1 MKRWLSALLLM
12 AMLAQA
18 LPMSAMASVGRV
30 LSDEELDRAYA
41 LTGLGK
47 GDGLYHNG
55 MAPNES
61 MNGMQ
66 LVGWLKE
73 RLDEKLHNVDDVL
86 SRARFRLAELEEKY
100 PTLYEVF
107 TQSPFYEEAKA
118 LALQAEQLCQDLNY
132 RLERVETDVNMIDAM
147 RSRMQNTEVSM
158 FDSDRV
164 RASARVEAATAEIID
179 IRSDIARNAALWDA
193 TLLEWTAKVQYDT
206 ESGSYAAIT
215 ASLQALARSLWKK
228 YNLSEGSDEAF
239 VAELKALLKARY
251 LRFMPGSDRADAF
264 ADDAVTLMRDM
275 WQQYDPDGETGMAI
289 IRQLQS
295 LMARLYKKYGPDG
308 AQDEALIDDVEALM
322 RELWQDYGPQSP
334 TNRAFASAWAAL
346 MEKYGFDGD
355 TVDEFIAELD
365 ALAEE
370 LWNKYGP
377 DGEGKDALLAKLREL
392 WSAFGSLDQ
401 EGSVAQWLS
410 SLFTAESEVVTNSAP
425 VTAVSN
431 ALSRSSRL
439 SAAAGVRSN
448 DADASVTVISKDQI
462 CLSFVTGVNQQR
474 TGVPGVQVRFK
485 DASIAGTQ
493 LSEAQYSNEKGMV
506 ILPTNLF
513 VADKYD
519 EVHLYVEVDPRKQGF
534 RNYIIEDLEVS
545 LGQTYMDTLVPMDDE
560 GEEEGGTVS
569 NATSEPYMISA
580 SFNGKDIMHSEY
592 EMIYSP
598 ANNALFTVKAVFYE
612 PEGSQLPD
620 LVMSWYENEGGFR
633 SLKQYWMEPTS
644 KQTTPEGYQEYT
656 FTAKWKQRFSPNA
669 SEEQRP
675 TFSFGKEGTLKFPTK
690 LVALRSATSV
700 PLNEGT
706 GAEGGVYANVIGEG
720 LGMSFKI
727 PIVDASIS
735 LNLPLTK
742 YLPHLSIDP
751 AGMVVMWIGMPILG
765 DELED
770 NRLNWKSKDMKKFTQ
785 AQEAVEREGWL
796 ANYKAQYALASDYY
810 RSMPTQFMGESS
822 IDIGIFA
829 VATGRWELDNE
840 NEDVKSTNVRVALGF
855 GATMGYEYS
864 WTMHYSLGP
873 VPAYICFTLGVCAG
887 VSLQFSVDFCWV
899 NGGFQ
904 NWKVYA
910 LDEITY
916 SISFYFAAQ
925 AGVGIKGFV
934 EIWVR
939 FLASFDVMIHLV
951 LLGLDKCYFDVSVG
965 MELSAGAT
973 LFFLSVRKTWTLAE
987 TTLFSSS
994 PAGNDLLSNYMNAEN
1009 AAEKVVEAAHLDP
1022 QSYPELLPDMEV
1034 VLDQAESKA
1043 SCRVIRINNRDYVFY
1058 LNQAADKSRRNH
1070 WRVSWMTADGG
1081 HTGTAQTAIDAW
1093 QPTVSQTGE
1102 MAYEGW
1108 RPNLNDYEDYAF
1120 DVVEAD
1126 GLVFLTVAC
1135 AAKFNADELPLP
1147 NEGIDAYTHCN
1158 QIFYLL
1164 LLQPD
1169 SNGNLTSKLDQ
1180 AYYTHSNTAEDHC
1193 LIVSEPVAL
1202 ARHTYGSSVDIERYY
1217 YESITD
1223 PEITWA
1229 KATWENKR
1237 VRGVELFGTFGR
1249 ITYSEETP
1257 VYGATSFQMVTGNG
1271 SVTCYTDEFVQSG
1284 MGKGYARS
1292 IVRGAVRLSADA
1304 PEITENNLD
1313 LHHSPGFV
1321 ALSVPKDGSG
1331 DAAIEVFDFEMN
1343 AVRSYDGRK
1352 AVVLEQGDIRHFE
1365 MLQTPVGGDGKSYN
1379 RMIFY
1384 TERETNDNGVE
1395 QCRLYGL
1402 YLEPVQRE
1410 NRELTFTV
1418 TKTAYDLVIPDGKFR
1433 VAYMGQTPYI
1443 YWMSAVQQSEYGFN
1457 NMWRVWTVAYDG
1469 ATNAMTDA
1477 SVFAEF
1483 PVPDY
1488 SFMSS
1493 VIGKARPTPINL
1505 ETAIYDL
1512 MLLGTGTSYFSV
1524 VPYEVPEKYQEK
1536 YPSPML
1542 LCRFKEQLKPVADL
1556 KTAITQ
1562 APAVSAGSFEDISLG
1577 IMNEGN
1583 MGIATFDVAMYDV
1596 QQSGNREKE
1605 TLVET
1610 VHVNCVDPEKSK
1622 ITALLPF

>member
-12 AMLAQA
+12 VMLAQA
-18 LPMSAMASVGRV
+18 LPMSAMASAGRV
-30 LSDEELDRAYA
+30 LSDEALDRAYA

-118 LALQAEQLCQDLNY
+118 LALQAEQLRQDLNY

-228 YNLSEGSDEAF
+228 FNLAEGSDKAF

-264 ADDAVTLMRDM
+264 ADDAIALMRDM

-322 RELWQDYGPQSP
+322 RQLWQDYGPQSP

-346 MEKYGFDGD
+346 MRKYGFDGGA
-355 TVDEFIAELD
+355 VDEFIAELD

-474 TGVPGVQVRFK
+474 QGVPGVVVRFK
-485 DASIAGTQ
+485 DASIADAQ
-493 LSEAQYSNEKGMV
+493 LSEPIESNAMGLV

-513 VADKYD
+513 VADEYD

-545 LGQTYMDTLVPMDDE
+545 LGQTFMDTLVPMDDE

-644 KQTTPEGYQEYT
+644 KQTTSEGYQEYT

-675 TFSFGKEGTLKFPTK
+675 TFSFGKEGALKFPTK

-706 GAEGGVYANVIGEG
+706 GPEGGVYANVIGEG

-727 PIVDASIS
+727 PIVDAYVS

-770 NRLNWKSKDMKKFTQ
+770 NRLNWESKDMKKFTQ

-855 GATMGYEYS
+855 GATMSYEYS

-973 LFFLSVRKTWTLAE
+973 LFFFSVRKTWTLVE

-994 PAGNDLLSNYMNAEN
+994 PADNDLLSNYMNADN
-1009 AAEKVVEAAHLDP
+1009 DAEKVVEAAHLDP
-1022 QSYPELLPDMEV
+1022 QSYPELRSKVAEIFPHTNSKPDALKV
-1034 VLDQAESKA
+1034 A
-1043 SCRVIRINNRDYVFY
+1043 RVDDEDYLFF
-1058 LNQAADKSRRNH
+1058 LNPVANDSGREH
-1070 WRVSWMTADGG
+1070 WRVCWGSQDSIDFDST
-1081 HTGTAQTAIDAW
+1081 QEAI
-1093 QPTVSQTGE
+1093 S
-1102 MAYEGW
+1102 AYRKE
-1108 RPNLNDYEDYAF
+1108 LNDYDEYAF
-1120 DVVEAD
+1120 DVYEAD

-1135 AAKFNADELPLP
+1135 AAKFNEDGLPLP
-1147 NEGIDAYTHCN
+1147 NKDIDGRDNKCN

-1164 LLQPD
+1164 ILKPD
-1169 SNGNLTSKLDQ
+1169 SKGSLTAGLDRG
-1180 AYYTHSNTAEDHC
+1180 YYESSTRDDDHF
-1193 LIVSEPVAL
+1193 LMVGEPVSL
-1202 ARHTYGSSVDIERYY
+1202 IEHTYGAQTEIERYY
-1217 YESITD
+1217 YDSIDT

-1229 KATWENKR
+1229 KVEWQNRR
-1237 VRGVELFGTFGR
+1237 VSRVEIFGAFNR
-1249 ITYSEETP
+1249 VTYSED
-1257 VYGATSFQMVTGNG
+1257 A
-1271 SVTCYTDEFVQSG
+1271 FVQSG
-1284 MGKGYARS
+1284 MGKNYDRTL
-1292 IVRGAVRLSADA
+1292 VRGAVRLSDDA
-1304 PEITENNLD
+1304 PGIQERALD

-1321 ALSVPKDGSG
+1321 ALSRPKSG
-1331 DAAIEVFDFEMN
+1331 EGDSAIEVFDFEMN
-1343 AVRSYDGRK
+1343 AVRGYQDRQS
-1352 AVVLEQGDIRHFE
+1352 VVLEQGDIQHFE
-1365 MLQTPVGGDGKSYN
+1365 LVQFPLDSDGKQYN

-1384 TERETNDNGVE
+1384 TQQETNDAGAT

-1402 YLEPVQRE
+1402 YLEPVARDG
-1410 NRELTFTV
+1410 RELTFTV
-1418 TKTAYDLVIPDGKFR
+1418 TKSAYDLVIPEGKFK
-1433 VAYMGQTPYI
+1433 VAYMGGAPYI
-1443 YWMSAVQQSEYGFN
+1443 YWVSALPKQDGN
-1457 NMWRVWTVAYDG
+1457 DNLWRVWTVAYDP
-1469 ATNAMTDA
+1469 ATNAMADA
-1477 SVFAEF
+1477 SVFAEIK
-1483 PVPDY
+1483 VPPFSASIQIGY
-1488 SFMSS
+1488 YKRPLYHH
-1493 VIGKARPTPINL
+1493 VIIEDTS
-1505 ETAIYDL
+1505 IYDL
-1512 MLLGTGTSYFSV
+1512 MLMGTGTSYFSTV
-1524 VPYEVPEKYQEK
+1524 VNEVPEKDKQYC
-1536 YPSPML
+1536 PSPVS
-1542 LCRFKEQLKPVADL
+1542 LCSFQEHHPGPGGLGGQLRGHLPGHHERGQHGHRDLRRGHVRRAAERRQGEGDAGRDRPCQLPRTRKEQDHHAGRQGGAD
-1556 KTAITQ
+1556 
-1562 APAVSAGSFEDISLG
+1562 GR
-1577 IMNEGN
+1577 EGRPPR
-1583 MGIATFDVAMYDV
+1583 G
-1596 QQSGNREKE
+1596 G
-1605 TLVET
+1605 L
-1610 VHVNCVDPEKSK
+1610 
-1622 ITALLPF
+1622 